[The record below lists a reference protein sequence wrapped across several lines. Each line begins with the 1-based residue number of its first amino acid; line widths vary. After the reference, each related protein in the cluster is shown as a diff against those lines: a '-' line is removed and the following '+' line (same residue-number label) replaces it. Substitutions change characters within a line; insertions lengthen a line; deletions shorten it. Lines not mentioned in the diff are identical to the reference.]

1 MRMTEKEREEGGETW
16 RNLIF
21 IAPGDF
27 SCLQVCFCLSVSF
40 SISIM
45 LFLSMLQYLPELNIA
60 CLLSSVSPS
69 SSNEERKY
77 RIHRK
82 LGLFPVTYNLK
93 VILHCSGRHYSSQN
107 MLLDH

>member
-69 SSNEERKY
+69 SFKRGEEIQDTQKTRTVSCDLQFESY
-77 RIHRK
+77 STL
-82 LGLFPVTYNLK
+82 LG
-93 VILHCSGRHYSSQN
+93 SS
-107 MLLDH
+107 LL